1 MSWRVLCNQCINSPI
16 LLEIPLPQSRVLLIT
31 MVIYISNRVIQSE
44 SERLCL
50 IWIQEFKCANSS
62 QDNSNSMKPITEE
75 MYFFLSTCAT
85 FFYHCLHSAVC
96 SIHNGVTLIT
106 ISLFTCSGIVPESQ
120 GPMPV
125 QTSCNGIGVCQNT
138 SHIRCSWET
147 ANKLLAFRRH
157 SLKSN
162 ITKTLGYCF
171 ILFCSCY
178 YSGAPT
184 AREARAW
191 AEPHS

>member
-1 MSWRVLCNQCINSPI
+1 MA
-16 LLEIPLPQSRVLLIT
+16 
-31 MVIYISNRVIQSE
+31 IYISSRVIQSE
-44 SERLCL
+44 SERLCY
-50 IWIQEFKCANSS
+50 EFNSLNVPILPRITATAWSQLPKKC
-62 QDNSNSMKPITEE
+62 
-75 MYFFLSTCAT
+75 T
-85 FFYHCLHSAVC
+85 FFKHLCHLFLPLSSSAVC

-120 GPMPV
+120 GSMPV
-125 QTSCNGIGVCQNT
+125 QTSCNSIGVCYNT

-178 YSGAPT
+178 YII
-184 AREARAW
+184 
-191 AEPHS
+191 EPVQFDPL